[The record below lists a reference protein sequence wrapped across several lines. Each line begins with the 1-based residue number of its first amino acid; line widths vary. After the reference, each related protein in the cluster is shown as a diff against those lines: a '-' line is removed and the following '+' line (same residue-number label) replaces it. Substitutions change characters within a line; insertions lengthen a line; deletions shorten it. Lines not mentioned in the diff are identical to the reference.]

1 MIGKILLGIVAIYV
15 MAAVY
20 FGILK
25 KWKIFKIIKKV
36 LKILIF
42 AIVIGIALLLLFP
55 TLK

>member
-1 MIGKILLGIVAIYV
+1 MMGKIALGIIAIYV
-15 MAAVY
+15 IAALY
-20 FGILK
+20 FGLIKKLK
-25 KWKIFKIIKKV
+25 LFKVIKKV